1 MMNAKKRKALEAA
14 GFRFGDVQELLNLS
28 DADMEIVEARVRLA
42 RAVRELRRKQRL
54 TQKQLAELV
63 GSSQPRV
70 AAVEQGHGTLEQLIR
85 FMFALG
91 ADRKKVARAI
101 AAA

>member
-1 MMNAKKRKALEAA
+1 MARAIGQALEAA
-14 GFRFGDVQELLNLS
+14 GWKFGDVKELLDLS
-28 DADMEIVEARVRLA
+28 DADVAVIETRVRLA
-42 RAVRELRRKQRL
+42 RAVRDLRTAQHL
-54 TQKQLAELV
+54 TQKQLAELA

-70 AAVEQGHGTLEQLIR
+70 AAVERGQGTVDQLIR

-101 AAA
+101 TAA

>member
-1 MMNAKKRKALEAA
+1 MNAKKRKALRRA
-14 GFRFGDVQELLNLS
+14 GFRLGGIEELLDLS
-28 DADMEIVEARVRLA
+28 DADLEVVEARLRLA
-42 RAVRELRRKQRL
+42 RAVRELRIEQQL
-54 TQKQLAELV
+54 TQKQLAERV

-70 AAVEQGHGTLEQLIR
+70 AAVERGNGTLEQLIR

-91 ADRKKVARAI
+91 ADRKKVAKAI

>member
-1 MMNAKKRKALEAA
+1 MNAKKRKTLEAA
-14 GFRFGDVQELLNLS
+14 GWRFGDVKELLELS
-28 DADMEIVEARVRLA
+28 DADMEVVETRVRLA
-42 RAVRELRRKQRL
+42 RAVRELRMARRL
-54 TQKQLAELV
+54 TQKELAELA

-70 AAVEQGHGTLEQLIR
+70 AAVERGQGTLDQLIR

>member
-1 MMNAKKRKALEAA
+1 MNTKKRKALRRA
-14 GFRFGDVQELLNLS
+14 GFRLGGVKELLNLS
-28 DADMEIVEARVRLA
+28 DADLEIVEARVRLA
-42 RAVRELRRKQRL
+42 RAVRELRAQQQL
-54 TQKQLAELV
+54 TQKQLAERV

-70 AAVEQGHGTLEQLIR
+70 AAVERGNGTLEQLIR

-91 ADRKKVARAI
+91 ADRKRVAKAI

>member
-1 MMNAKKRKALEAA
+1 MNAKKRKAVEDA
-14 GFRFGDVQELLNLS
+14 GFRFGDARELLNLG

-42 RAVRELRRKQRL
+42 RAVRELRTKQKL
-54 TQKQLAELV
+54 TQKQLAERV

-70 AAVEQGHGTLEQLIR
+70 AAVERGQGTLEQLMR

>member
-1 MMNAKKRKALEAA
+1 MNAKKQKALEAA
-14 GFRFGDVQELLNLS
+14 GWRFGDVKELLQLS
-28 DADMEIVEARVRLA
+28 DADIEVVETRVRLA
-42 RAVRELRRKQRL
+42 RAVRELRMARRL
-54 TQKQLAELV
+54 TQKELAELA

-70 AAVEQGHGTLEQLIR
+70 AAVERGQGTLDQLIR

-101 AAA
+101 AWD

>member
-1 MMNAKKRKALEAA
+1 MNAKKRKSLEAA
-14 GFRFGDVQELLNLS
+14 GWRFGDVKELLQLS
-28 DADMEIVEARVRLA
+28 DAEMEIVETRVRLA
-42 RAVRELRRKQRL
+42 RAVRTLRTKRGL
-54 TQKQLAELV
+54 TQKQLAELA

-70 AAVEQGHGTLEQLIR
+70 AAVERGQGTLDQLIR

>member
-1 MMNAKKRKALEAA
+1 MK
-14 GFRFGDVQELLNLS
+14 ELLQLS
-28 DADMEIVEARVRLA
+28 DADMEIVETRVRLA
-42 RAVRELRRKQRL
+42 RAVRELRMARRL
-54 TQKQLAELV
+54 TQKELAELA

-70 AAVEQGHGTLEQLIR
+70 AAVERGQGTLDQLIR

-91 ADRKKVARAI
+91 ADRKKLARAI

>member
-1 MMNAKKRKALEAA
+1 MNAKKRKTLEAA
-14 GFRFGDVQELLNLS
+14 GFKFGDVQELLGLG
-28 DADMEIVEARVRLA
+28 DADMEIVETRVRLA
-42 RAVRELRRKQRL
+42 RAVRELRTSRRL
-54 TQKQLAELV
+54 TQKQLAALA

-70 AAVEQGHGTLEQLIR
+70 AAVERGQGTLDQLIR

>member
-1 MMNAKKRKALEAA
+1 MNAKKRKALERA
-14 GFRFGDVQELLNLS
+14 GFRLGGVKELLHLS
-28 DADMEIVEARVRLA
+28 DADLEIVEARVRLA
-42 RAVRELRRKQRL
+42 RAVRELRVKQQL
-54 TQKQLAELV
+54 TQRQLAERV

-70 AAVEQGHGTLEQLIR
+70 AAVERGNGTLEQLIR

>member
-1 MMNAKKRKALEAA
+1 MNAKKRKALEAA
-14 GFRFGDVQELLNLS
+14 GWQFGDVKELLELS
-28 DADMEIVEARVRLA
+28 DADIEVIETRVRLA
-42 RAVRELRRKQRL
+42 RAVRKLRTSRRL
-54 TQKQLAELV
+54 TQKELAELA

-70 AAVEQGHGTLEQLIR
+70 AAVERGQGTLDQLIR

>member
-1 MMNAKKRKALEAA
+1 MNARKRRALEAA
-14 GFRFGDVQELLNLS
+14 GWRIGDVRELLALD
-28 DADMEIVEARVRLA
+28 DADVKIIETRVRLA
-42 RAVRELRRKQRL
+42 RAVRELRRSRRL
-54 TQKQLAELV
+54 TQKQLAELA

-70 AAVEQGHGTLEQLIR
+70 AAVESGKGTLDQLIR
-85 FMFALG
+85 LMFALG